1 MKQLSP
7 VDSIFVYNEQP
18 NAPLH
23 ISPIMIYDPSTSEKG
38 VVNFKDVLETFRSRL
53 QLSPVFRR
61 KLVKVPFN
69 LDNPY
74 WVEAKDFDLEFH
86 VRQLALPKPGDLR
99 QLNILLARLHSR
111 PLDLNR
117 PPWEAYVIEGLDSVE
132 GFPSGC
138 FAMYL
143 KIHHSAIDGATG
155 NQIIEALHDLT
166 AVPGDFR
173 KEDNWEAEEDPG
185 QFALVGHSYVNLL
198 KQPSKIFNLLK
209 HTVQSMVLPADIG
222 QKKHE
227 MEDHEI
233 KELTRF
239 NQKVSPHRVF
249 GAMHIELDRLKAIKN
264 AVGDC
269 TLNDV
274 VLCIVSGG
282 LHHYLTDK
290 DELPECSLIA
300 GVPMSTR
307 APDNVDATGGN
318 SVSGMRVSL
327 RTDIADPI
335 NRLIMINADA
345 VASKVYANAVGAQR
359 LVDIAESIPS
369 SVAALGMRIMSATG
383 LGSRNP
389 LIHTVVT
396 NVPGPQAPIYM
407 CGAKGLLWLG
417 AGPLLDGM
425 GLFNTINSYNGI
437 VNIAFISDRSMMPD
451 PEFYTECIKQSY
463 RDLES
468 AVLRPLEAVKPKAKR
483 KRIIR
488 KVTTKKITAKKAT
501 AKKATAKKATAKKA
515 TARKAT
521 ARKATAKKATA
532 KKATAKTATLRD

>member
-18 NAPLH
+18 HAPLH
-23 ISPIMIYDPSTSEKG
+23 ISPIMIYDPRTSEKG
-38 VVNFKDVLETFRSRL
+38 AVSFQDVLQTFRSRL

-74 WVEAKDFDLEFH
+74 WVEDKGFDLEFH

-99 QLNILLARLHSR
+99 QLNTLLARLHSR

-117 PPWEAYVIEGLDSVE
+117 PPWEAYVIEGLDNIE

-166 AVPGDFR
+166 VVPGNFR
-173 KEDNWEAEEDPG
+173 KEDKWQAEEDPG
-185 QFALVGHSYVNLL
+185 QLALLGHSYVNLL
-198 KQPSKIFNLLK
+198 KQPSRIFNLLK
-209 HTVQSMVLPADIG
+209 NSVKSISLPADIG
-222 QKKHE
+222 QKMHE
-227 MEDHEI
+227 MEDHGI
-233 KELTRF
+233 RELTRF

-249 GAMHIELDRLKAIKN
+249 GAMHMELDRLKAIKN
-264 AVGDC
+264 VVGSC

-274 VLCIVSGG
+274 VLAIVSGG
-282 LHHYLTDK
+282 LRHYLIDK
-290 DELPECSLIA
+290 DELPETSLIA

-307 APDNVDATGGN
+307 APDNVDAKGGN

-327 RTDIADPI
+327 RTDIADPV

-345 VASKVYANAVGAQR
+345 VASKMYANAVGAQI

-369 SVAALGMRIMSATG
+369 SVAALGMRIMAATG

-389 LIHTVVT
+389 WIHTVVT

-451 PEFYTECIKQSY
+451 PEFYTECIKRSFH
-463 RDLES
+463 DLES
-468 AVLRPLEAVKPKAKR
+468 AVSRPLAAVKPKAAR
-483 KRIIR
+483 KRIIGKTTAR
-488 KVTTKKITAKKAT
+488 KSTGKKAT
-501 AKKATAKKATAKKA
+501 AKKPTTTRAKVS
-515 TARKAT
+515 
-521 ARKATAKKATA
+521 
-532 KKATAKTATLRD
+532 